1 MYRRPKF
8 LEVLI
13 AIREE
18 MAAESDYDVELLA
31 QRARVT
37 AHSSSDEHA
46 SGGTSLTFDGIPPDH
61 DPLFTEIMENLQ

>member
-18 MAAESDYDVELLA
+18 MAAEADYDVELLA
-31 QRARVT
+31 QRARM
-37 AHSSSDEHA
+37 AADEIRG
-46 SGGTSLTFDGIPPDH
+46 SNDPIPNSERDPMPPGTDNNY
-61 DPLFTEIMENLQ
+61 TEFLENLQ